1 MRKTVLI
8 YLLFLLLLL
17 PALAPARV
25 IESDT
30 TWSGEVSID
39 ENILIPKGVTL
50 TISPGTSIR
59 VMPSEGTKTD
69 PEFISFLTE
78 ITVRGTLKSDGKK
91 QSPVTFLSQRDERSG
106 WAGVINDGGKT
117 VLRYTVI
124 RDAEAGVD
132 VIKGSVSIEGSTL
145 TNNRY
150 GLTVQGKESAVTMLS
165 TKVKEN
171 DYGLFLLNGARI
183 ESKDSVIKGNRKK
196 DSYTAS
202 AKDYYPLL
210 KAYNTREKSESTT
223 YGDEVFLDTV
233 VWQGRIKVN
242 GIIRVPLSGRIIIL
256 PGTVVEFSKKD
267 TNNDGIG
274 ENGLFIQG
282 GIIAKGTKEKP
293 ILFRSA
299 EKDTSQN
306 DWDSINILN
315 SDRAQNLIEY
325 CQIENAYRGLHF
337 HFANVAV
344 KESVIR
350 NNSRGIQFQES
361 IVEISGTHFYDNNSA
376 LWARDSEINFY
387 DNLIYH
393 NYSGINFFRNTV
405 TFMDNSIMNNVQG
418 GLRVREGLPVIEKNM
433 IDGNRYGMLVV
444 DSVYGTFKSN
454 IISNNLE
461 SGISLRGPVNIEI
474 SGNVVQGNGLYGINI
489 QEASAVV
496 KNNLIADNE
505 ERGIGIISF
514 NGIITENNIFRNGL
528 YNLGIDGK
536 TDVSAKGNW
545 WGEGDIKNTIYD
557 KYNDPS
563 RGKADYMPIMEM
575 PAILTWPLST
585 VQADTTWQHTLNIK
599 ETVTV
604 QPGIDLA
611 ILPDVNVLFSEGAGL
626 VIQGRIFARGEK
638 NAPVT
643 FSSYNNSKAKAW
655 DEIRLEHADGSVFS
669 NCIIENATWALHI
682 HFTGLTVQKCL
693 IKNNYGGLRFRSGP
707 VDIMNTAF
715 ERNEIG
721 LRSNR
726 GIGIL
731 TKSLIADN
739 RIGIFIREKGS
750 GIKIRRNNFR
760 NNSDYNIRVGDF
772 NDEDVDAKENWWGD
786 AGPGDTIF
794 DERFEPGIGAVQ
806 YEPEAVGPYVLD
818 LLSDI
823 SQKKTTAGKCM
834 KK

>member
-1 MRKTVLI
+1 MRKTFII

-17 PALAPARV
+17 PTLAPGKV

-30 TWSGEVSID
+30 TWSGEISID
-39 ENILIPKGVTL
+39 ENILIPEGVTL
-50 TISPGTSIR
+50 TVLPGTIVR
-59 VMPSEGTKTD
+59 VIASEGTKTD

-78 ITVRGTLKSDGKK
+78 ITVRGTLIADGRKEAPIMILSKS
-91 QSPVTFLSQRDERSG
+91 DERSG
-106 WAGVINDGGKT
+106 WAGIINDGGKT
-117 VLRYTVI
+117 VLRHTVI
-124 RDAEAGVD
+124 RDADAGVD
-132 VIKGSVSIEGSTL
+132 VIKGTVSIKDSTL

-150 GLTVQGKESAVTMLS
+150 GLTVQGRESAVTIRS
-165 TKVKEN
+165 SSVKEN
-171 DYGLFLLNGARI
+171 DYGLFLLNGAEI
-183 ESKDSVIKGNRKK
+183 ESMDSVIKGNRKK

-202 AKDYYPLL
+202 AKDYYPVL
-210 KAYNTREKSESTT
+210 KAYKRKEKSESRS
-223 YGDEVFLDTV
+223 YGDQVFLDTV
-233 VWQGRIKVN
+233 VWQGTIKVN
-242 GIIRVPLSGRIIIL
+242 GTIRVPLSGRLIIL

-282 GIIAKGTKEKP
+282 GIIAKGTKENP

-299 EKDTSQN
+299 EKDTSQS

-344 KESVIR
+344 KESVIK

-387 DNLIYH
+387 DNLVYH
-393 NYSGINFFRNTV
+393 NYSGINFFRNTI
-405 TFMDNSIMNNVQG
+405 TFRENSIMNNIQG

-444 DSVYGTFKSN
+444 DSVYGTFNSN
-454 IISNNLE
+454 VISNNLE

-474 SGNVVQGNGLYGINI
+474 SENVVQGNGLYGINI
-489 QEASAVV
+489 QESSAVI
-496 KNNLIADNE
+496 KNNLIADNK

-514 NGIITENNIFRNGL
+514 SGMITENNIVRNGL

-536 TDVSAKGNW
+536 ADVSAKGNW

-557 KYNDPS
+557 IEHDPS
-563 RGKADYMPIMEM
+563 KGKAVYMPIMAKA
-575 PAILTWPLST
+575 AILAWPLST
-585 VQADTTWQHTLNIK
+585 IQADTTWQESVNIRK
-599 ETVTV
+599 IVTV
-604 QPGIDLA
+604 MPGIDLA
-611 ILPDVNVLFSEGAGL
+611 ILPDVHVLFSEGAGL
-626 VIQGRIFARGEK
+626 VVKGRIFARGEN

-643 FSSYNNSKAKAW
+643 FSSYNNKKAEAW
-655 DEIRLEHADGSVFS
+655 DEIRLEHADGSLFT

-682 HFTGLTVQKCL
+682 HFTDLTIQKCL
-693 IKNNYGGLRFRSGP
+693 IRNNYGGLRFRSGP
-707 VDIMNTAF
+707 VDIMNTSF
-715 ERNEIG
+715 SGNEIG

-731 TKSLIADN
+731 AESLIAEN
-739 RIGIFIREKGS
+739 RIGIFIREKGG
-750 GIKIRRNNFR
+750 GIKIRRNNFHD
-760 NNSDYNIRVGDF
+760 NSDYNIRVGDF
-772 NDEDVDAKENWWGD
+772 NDEDVDAKENWWGG
-786 AGPGDTIF
+786 AEPGDTIF
-794 DERFEPGIGAVQ
+794 DERFEPGIGTVLFN
-806 YEPEAVGPYVLD
+806 PEAEKPFVLK
-818 LLSDI
+818 LFSDI
-823 SQKKTTAGKCM
+823 PEEKKKGKTGIM
-834 KK
+834 K